1 MVSESSQ
8 LSILSPPF
16 SWVGNHCW
24 FCLQYGRWTSWVSG
38 TFNSVPALPP
48 HQLSP
53 VWHPAAQWQRE
64 RTAKSS
70 SGVRSPIPY
79 ACWQEGAE
87 SFSHCYNPYLFFFFF
102 SFLPPA
108 WHSCG
113 RWNTATPQSKVLDWE
128 CRAAWRKSRA
138 AQVRPLGGLGTAVWP
153 VLQALLGSGEQE
165 RVWAR
170 WCERDMVWATGL
182 TSSSGGWQLPHLGDR
197 AHWASHLMGT
207 PGWSW
212 RLFPRL
218 S

>member
-1 MVSESSQ
+1 MVGELPGLVG
-8 LSILSPPF
+8 LSIVCQPCHPTSSLQCGTLQHSDRGRELQNPLLALEVQFPKPADKKELNLSLI
-16 SWVGNHCW
+16 VTIHI
-24 FCLQYGRWTSWVSG
+24 Y
-38 TFNSVPALPP
+38 
-48 HQLSP
+48 
-53 VWHPAAQWQRE
+53 
-64 RTAKSS
+64 
-70 SGVRSPIPY
+70 
-79 ACWQEGAE
+79 
-87 SFSHCYNPYLFFFFF
+87 FFFP
-102 SFLPPA
+102 FLPPA

-128 CRAAWRKSRA
+128 CRAARWKSQA

-153 VLQALLGSGEQE
+153 VLQALLGSEEQE